1 MMAKKPRKPA
11 TPRSA
16 VPRKSTPRKRDAA
29 AETAETA
36 ETERAGEQAAD
47 RIAAPSKQEPPAPE
61 TAAPEPQGPT
71 VAGSAAESAEEPRG
85 SHRSRDESRRVGP
98 LLAAGFAA
106 ARRVGA
112 RVWQR
117 IRAIRLRPRT
127 WLGQVDRL
135 VMLAVLSAVGL
146 VWLVLVGFDAFTTFV
161 GQIDEIGR
169 GNYRLATAASFV
181 LMTLPRRAWEMY
193 GYAALLGS
201 LVGLGQLAGSGELT
215 ALRAAGLSKLRI
227 CASVALSLVVL
238 TAAVAVLGETIG
250 PFGEQKAQALVI
262 AAKSDGVTLASGGS
276 LWARDGDAVINARR
290 GRALP
295 GTDGREIE
303 LSGVRVFEFDREG
316 RLTALSL
323 AATAIHAAGEWTLKD
338 VRRTEF
344 GKESARSTEFAQTS
358 WLSGLDPRVLAL
370 SIVRPKYLAMRDLAR
385 NIAYLDRNHQDAS
398 VYRNAW
404 WARVFYPV
412 NLLVLVFCAVPF
424 AFGALRS
431 GGLSKR
437 LFIGMLLVIGFYF
450 LQRAIVNLGIVYELH
465 PLAANLIP
473 PALLIVMATAYFR
486 RHA

>member
-1 MMAKKPRKPA
+1 MAKKRKPA
-11 TPRSA
+11 TPRKPA
-16 VPRKSTPRKRDAA
+16 VPAHSTTRKRDVA
-29 AETAETA
+29 AEATGT
-36 ETERAGEQAAD
+36 Q
-47 RIAAPSKQEPPAPE
+47 I
-61 TAAPEPQGPT
+61 
-71 VAGSAAESAEEPRG
+71 AGSQAVDRVPASSKE
-85 SHRSRDESRRVGP
+85 ESRVAEPASPGPQERSAGAVVREKEHRGFRRSHGGLQRVGGSF
-98 LLAAGFAA
+98 AGV
-106 ARRVGA
+106 RHVGA
-112 RVWQR
+112 GAWRR
-117 IRAIRLRPRT
+117 IRTLQLKPGT

-161 GQIDEIGR
+161 GQLDEIGR
-169 GNYRLATAASFV
+169 GDYRLATAASFV
-181 LMTLPRRAWEMY
+181 LLTLPRRAWEMF

-215 ALRAAGLSKLRI
+215 ALRAAGLSRLRI

-344 GKESARSTEFAQTS
+344 GKESARSTHAAKTS
-358 WLSGLDPRVLAL
+358 WASGLDPRVLAL

-385 NIAYLDRNHQDAS
+385 NIAYLDRNHLDAS

-404 WARVFYPV
+404 WARVFYPL
-412 NLLVLVFCAVPF
+412 NLLVLVF
-424 AFGALRS
+424 
-431 GGLSKR
+431 
-437 LFIGMLLVIGFYF
+437 
-450 LQRAIVNLGIVYELH
+450 
-465 PLAANLIP
+465 
-473 PALLIVMATAYFR
+473 
-486 RHA
+486 

>member
-1 MMAKKPRKPA
+1 MAKKPRKPGA
-11 TPRSA
+11 S
-16 VPRKSTPRKRDAA
+16 PRKRRAVAELDAEQGVGMQPA
-29 AETAETA
+29 VSNHDSHEPASAPTPAEPSTG
-36 ETERAGEQAAD
+36 RAGN
-47 RIAAPSKQEPPAPE
+47 APE
-61 TAAPEPQGPT
+61 HRAF
-71 VAGSAAESAEEPRG
+71 RR
-85 SHRSRDESRRVGP
+85 SHSLRQR
-98 LLAAGFAA
+98 
-106 ARRVGA
+106 ARRLWAEGVAACRRGVVG
-112 RVWQR
+112 VLQYL
-117 IRAIRLRPRT
+117 RAFRSTRRA

-135 VMLAVLSAVGL
+135 VMLAVLSAVGV
-146 VWLVLVGFDAFTTFV
+146 VWLVLVGFDVFTTFV
-161 GQIDEIGR
+161 GQLDEIGR
-169 GNYRLATAASFV
+169 GNYRLATAATYV
-181 LMTLPRRAWEMY
+181 LLTVPRRAYEMF
-193 GYAALLGS
+193 GYAALIGS

-227 CASVALSLVVL
+227 CASVALSLIVL
-238 TAAVAVLGETIG
+238 TAAVTVLGETIG
-250 PFGEQKAQALVI
+250 PVGEQRAQALVI

-303 LSGVRVFEFDREG
+303 LSGVRVFEFDSEG

-338 VRRTEF
+338 VHRTEF
-344 GKESARSTEFAQTS
+344 GKDAARSTKAAKTT

-385 NIAYLDRNHQDAS
+385 NIAYLDRNHQNAS

-404 WARVFYPV
+404 WARVFYPF

-473 PALLIVMATAYFR
+473 PALLIAMAVVYFR